1 MIRRQHVPSRTAR
14 EYYRAGAPEPM
25 PRTPTSSTPRE
36 AIHPASFPR
45 FLLYLFRE
53 TICVRVGGFSPV
65 FWALPRTY
73 GPVLGPLEGFYPI
86 FGPKPLRI
94 TGLPLGQPVS
104 FSLLYKE
111 ERREYR
117 VWFFGMKKRETII

>member
-1 MIRRQHVPSRTAR
+1 M
-14 EYYRAGAPEPM
+14 
-25 PRTPTSSTPRE
+25 
-36 AIHPASFPR
+36 
-45 FLLYLFRE
+45 
-53 TICVRVGGFSPV
+53 

-94 TGLPLGQPVS
+94 TGLPLGQPLS

-111 ERREYR
+111 ERRENR
-117 VWFFGMKKRETII
+117 VDVIDEMKERKIV